1 MLKPL
6 VLLSVLLALGVDDCQ
21 STDPLLLEY
30 SDYYYDL
37 YYGDYDDDK
46 DYKAPGNICMHNCTD
61 FILDLNLFL
70 LVLVS
75 FSVFVS
81 SVFLYLYLF
90 LC

>member
-1 MLKPL
+1 M
-6 VLLSVLLALGVDDCQ
+6 VDGALQQ
-21 STDPLLLEY
+21 SDVFFTTTCY
-30 SDYYYDL
+30 SSDYYYDL

-46 DYKAPGNICMHNCTD
+46 DYKAPGNICMHKCTD
-61 FILDLNLFL
+61 FVLDLNLFL

-81 SVFLYLYLF
+81 SVFPYLYLF